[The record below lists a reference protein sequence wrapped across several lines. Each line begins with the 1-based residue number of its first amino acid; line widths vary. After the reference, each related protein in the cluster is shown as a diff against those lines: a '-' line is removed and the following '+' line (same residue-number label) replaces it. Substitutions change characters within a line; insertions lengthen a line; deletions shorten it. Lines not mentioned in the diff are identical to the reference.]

1 MTVDGDVLLV
11 RLESNVPLLAVDDF
25 TGRFWGLVP
34 DAVDA
39 VWATGTPNF
48 QQVIILSIKVEERRK
63 TECS

>member
-11 RLESNVPLLAVDDF
+11 RLKSNVPLLAVEDF
-25 TGRFWGLVP
+25 TGRFWGPVS

-39 VWATGTPNF
+39 AGVTGTLNF

-63 TECS
+63 T